1 MGDDP
6 SPEDAYPR
14 TWLLMDL
21 LEEGPRLV
29 GREVVDLSPAAIELR
44 RTAEKLR
51 SWADERERWL
61 RTDQHARW
69 PRLDRDHRREL
80 SFGPEI
86 AYWVERDAS
95 EQVHDGRPVRHLV
108 VHNDPD
114 SLTPATS
121 AEIGQ
126 YFYGRRPAAFGRVA
140 RDRTHGLVGYEWNP
154 LDREDARR
162 LLVREM
168 DDGEPDGGRR
178 GPDPGTAG

>member
-1 MGDDP
+1 MTVADDR

-61 RTDQHARW
+61 RTDEHARW
-69 PRLDRDHRREL
+69 PRLAREHRREL
-80 SFGPEI
+80 SFGPEL

-95 EQVHDGRPVRHLV
+95 EQLHDGRPVRHLV

-140 RDRTHGLVGYEWNP
+140 RDRTHGIVGFEWDP

-168 DDGEPDGGRR
+168 DDSEEDE
-178 GPDPGTAG
+178 T

>member
-1 MGDDP
+1 MASDR

-51 SWADERERWL
+51 EWADAEERWL
-61 RTDQHARW
+61 RTDEHPRW
-69 PRLDRDHRREL
+69 PRLSDGHRRDL
-80 SFGPEI
+80 SFGPEV

-95 EQVHDGRPVRHLV
+95 ERVHGGRPVRHLV
-108 VHNDPD
+108 VRNDPD
-114 SLTPATS
+114 ALTAATS

-140 RDRTHGLVGYEWNP
+140 RDRTHGLVGFRWEQ

-168 DDGEPDGGRR
+168 PDDAGTGDG
-178 GPDPGTAG
+178 A